1 MNNTNTTTVE
11 VYKDVKMTIEEIN
24 RNGNVTFKF
33 NQDLIVPPQFDDK
46 RRLETIDIKTIMEI
60 TFDSDSEQ
68 ISFSISI
75 QEWTTKHLI
84 INLNFT
90 DPLEVSSGEN
100 LDTMLVQVLIG
111 DLFVSEKSLQT
122 IYGSNRQMSEFF
134 PKQLPYGTSV
144 ESIELH
150 A

>member
-100 LDTMLVQVLIG
+100 LDTMLV
-111 DLFVSEKSLQT
+111 
-122 IYGSNRQMSEFF
+122 
-134 PKQLPYGTSV
+134 
-144 ESIELH
+144 
-150 A
+150 